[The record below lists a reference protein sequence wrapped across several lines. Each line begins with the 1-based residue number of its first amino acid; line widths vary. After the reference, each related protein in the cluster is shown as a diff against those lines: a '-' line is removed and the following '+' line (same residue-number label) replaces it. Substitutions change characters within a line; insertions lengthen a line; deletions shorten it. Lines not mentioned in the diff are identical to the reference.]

1 VKAVVYTE
9 YGPPEVL
16 QLKDVKKPIP
26 KEDEVLI
33 KVHAA
38 SINYSDWHIMRGES
52 FFLRL
57 LNGIRK
63 PRKKVLGDDIA
74 GRVESV
80 GSKVKQFQ
88 PGDDVFGISNF
99 DAFAEYACVP
109 ENSLS
114 LKPASMTF
122 EQAAAVPA
130 AGITALQGIR
140 DKGQVQPGKKVLIN
154 GASGGVG
161 TFAVQIAKSF
171 GAEVT
176 GVSSTSKLDMLRSI
190 GADHVIDYTQED
202 FTRSGQRYDL
212 IFAVGGSRSIF
223 EYRLALN
230 SEGNYVCVGG
240 SMTQYFQGVLLGP
253 LISLAGSKK
262 MGSMLGRPNQKDYT
276 FLIELF
282 ETGKVVPVIDR
293 CYPLSE
299 VPKALRY
306 YGEGNARGKV
316 VITVENNSRVD
327 A

>member
-16 QLKDVKKPIP
+16 QVKEVEKPAP
-26 KEDEVLI
+26 KEGEVLV

-38 SINYSDWHIMRGES
+38 SINYSDWHIMKGES

-57 LNGIRK
+57 LNGIQK
-63 PRKKVLGDDIA
+63 PKHKILGDDIA

-80 GSKVKQFQ
+80 GSKVEQFQ
-88 PGDDVFGISNF
+88 PGDEVFGISNF
-99 DAFAEYACVP
+99 DAFAEYASVP
-109 ENSLS
+109 ENSVT

-122 EQAAAVPA
+122 EQAAALPA
-130 AGITALQGIR
+130 AGITALQGIH

-161 TFAVQIAKSF
+161 TFAVQITKSF

-176 GVSSTSKLDMLRSI
+176 GVSSTKKLDLLQSI
-190 GADHVIDYTQED
+190 GADYVIDYTKED
-202 FTRSGQRYDL
+202 FTNSGQRYDL

-223 EYRLALN
+223 EYRRVLSHN
-230 SEGNYVCVGG
+230 GIYVCGGG
-240 SMTQYFQGVLLGP
+240 SMTQYFQGVFLGT
-253 LISLAGSKK
+253 LISMTSSKK
-262 MGSMLGRPNQKDYT
+262 MSSMLGNPNQKDYA

-282 ETGKVVPVIDR
+282 EAGKVVPVIDR

-299 VPKALRY
+299 VPETLRY
-306 YGEGNARGKV
+306 YGGGQAKGKV
-316 VITVENNSRVD
+316 VITVEHNND
-327 A
+327 T